1 MQEFNAVLDLL
12 AMLASDF
19 RMGGLFVLLVMAA
32 VSDVRSDARLKDE
45 ECLPRTKLPCSAAPE
60 EPSEPME
67 QSRLE
72 IVPPGS
78 LPTDAPIGREAK
90 TNCATTP

>member
-1 MQEFNAVLDLL
+1 MKAVRNEDGSVSS
-12 AMLASDF
+12 AAAFSYAD
-19 RMGGLFVLLVMAA
+19 AICECCSA
-32 VSDVRSDARLKDE
+32 VSDMRSDARLKDE

-60 EPSEPME
+60 ESSEPIE

-72 IVPPGS
+72 IVPLGS